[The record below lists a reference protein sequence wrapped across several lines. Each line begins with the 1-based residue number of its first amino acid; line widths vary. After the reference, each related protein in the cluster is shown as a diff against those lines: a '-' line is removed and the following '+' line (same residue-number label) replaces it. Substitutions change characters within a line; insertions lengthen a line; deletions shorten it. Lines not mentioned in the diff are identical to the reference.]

1 MTPPYFHDGS
11 VATLPQ
17 AVRVMAHVQLGVT
30 LNDTDT
36 RDIMA
41 FLESLTGAAGEL
53 RQGPGPSARHLVT
66 SRKRDRRE
74 AAQLMLWFLQRN
86 PVQVPFNGGSG
97 ALTLA
102 PGPGGLPATHPIPGH
117 SQLSTTLI
125 TAARG
130 FRGAHPA
137 ISAT

>member
-97 ALTLA
+97 ALTLVSESESEW
-102 PGPGGLPATHPIPGH
+102 LYSIVD
-117 SQLSTTLI
+117 TLRKGQANLLMRSC
-125 TAARG
+125 TE
-130 FRGAHPA
+130 
-137 ISAT
+137 